1 MFCPF
6 AGIANLS
13 SSLQKSVETIRATP
27 VKMESTTMTTRSR
40 LAVRQVENDQKP
52 APKRSSNGE
61 GKEMWL
67 WWFADHAVLIL
78 FVLISIIALSFTIE
92 RSVI

>member
-1 MFCPF
+1 M
-6 AGIANLS
+6 
-13 SSLQKSVETIRATP
+13 ETVRSTP

-52 APKRSSNGE
+52 ARKNVPEAE
-61 GKEMWL
+61 GKEVWL

-78 FVLISIIALSFTIE
+78 FILISVIALSFTIE
-92 RSVI
+92 RSVVMLKYQTG